1 MRRYIDEGED
11 YRWNTDR
18 LVSADDFN
26 TVNSVAI
33 FAGPLLD
40 MYPTVTTKELKTL
53 LEREEGIVVLDA
65 REEKDFERAHIR
77 GAVNIPVALIERD
90 ARTVLKKSDH
100 IIVYSRNTECALS
113 AVAAD
118 KLVTIGFEYVMRY
131 TGGIEEWTMAGE
143 PVEPLSV
150 APVPLMASGALKGGT
165 VMSMIINTRELK
177 RMMDT
182 DERFVLVNVLENGT
196 YEEEHICGSINIPL
210 GDIEREAAEIIDK
223 GEKVIVYGTGPGSE
237 TPVKAAR
244 KFTELGYRD
253 VILYEGGMSEWTT
266 EGLCTEGA
274 VIDRQKRAVS

>member
-26 TVNSVAI
+26 AVNSVAI

-53 LEREEGIVVLDA
+53 LGREEGIVVLDA

-90 ARTVLKKSDH
+90 ARTVFKKSDH

-118 KLVTIGFEYVMRY
+118 KLATIGFEYVMRY

-150 APVPLMASGALKGGT
+150 APVPLTASGALKGGT

-223 GEKVIVYGTGPGSE
+223 SEKVIVYGTGLGSE

-253 VILYEGGMSEWTT
+253 VVLYEGGMSEWAT

-274 VIDRQKRAVS
+274 VIDRQRRAVS